1 MIFATPWIL
10 SALVVLP
17 LIWWLLRVTPPS
29 PRQIRFPPIRL
40 LFGLLGK
47 EETPAHTPPWLI
59 ALRLAVAALLIAALA
74 EPLLNPTTSVQGD
87 GPLILAVDDGWASA
101 RHWERRQKAM
111 AVALERA
118 GRDDRAVILVTT
130 APPDAEG
137 DSVLSASRMMRADE
151 ALTVTRTLVPKPWST
166 DRAAALTAL
175 DDISVEGAYVL
186 WLSDGIEDGSA
197 ADGTTMAFAA
207 RLQSFGALRVM
218 LDDGLDRAPLLL
230 PPTPG
235 PGPLVARLLRASGV
249 GEETVWLTVSG
260 EDGAVFARVAATF
273 APGEQSAEVEI
284 TLPSE
289 LRNRMTRMDIEGKRG
304 PGSVVLF
311 DERWRRR
318 PVGLLSGEG
327 IEADQP
333 LLSELYYLE
342 RALEPLSEV
351 RKGDL
356 TTLLSRPLAVLVL
369 ADLSRIIGDDRPLV
383 EDWIEGGGVLVR
395 FAGPRLAKAN
405 FEKNDDDLVPVT
417 LRQGGRVLGGAL
429 SWNVP
434 ARLAPF
440 ADDTPFAGLA
450 IPPDVHV
457 RRQVLAE
464 PSLDLAGKTWGRL
477 EDGTPLVTAEKRG
490 RGWLVLI
497 HTTASTAWSDLAISG
512 LFVEM
517 LQRLVQLSQGVSGD
531 GVDRMLAPLA
541 TLDGFG
547 RLGAPP
553 SSSRA
558 IAAVGFTDSLVGP
571 RHPPGYYGAEGERRA
586 LNLGAGIDSI
596 TVIDGLPDG
605 ALRQAYGAAGETALK
620 PWLLAAA
627 LVLALI
633 DMTAGLALRG
643 LLPRGLRPRDLRR
656 SVAGFALLLLAAGPA
671 AAQAN
676 DDDFVLRATLE
687 TRLAYILTGDE
698 RVDSISRSGL
708 EGLGY
713 ILSGRTSIEPASPMA
728 IDIERDELIF
738 FPLIYWPIIPTQA
751 ALSPG
756 AAVKVDQY
764 LKTGGII
771 LFDTRDQNAGSGELS
786 RGMTPGALALRTL
799 LGDLA
804 IPPLT
809 PVPPDHVL
817 TKAYYLLDEFPGR
830 WTGGVLWVESY
841 EGGVNDGV
849 SSLIIGSHDW
859 AAAWALDDRR
869 RPMFAMVPGGER
881 QREMAFRFGV
891 NLAMYAMTGNYKADQ
906 VHLPAIL
913 ERLGQ

>member
-10 SALVVLP
+10 SALAVLP
-17 LIWWLLRVTPPS
+17 LIWWLLKVTPPA

-40 LFGLLGK
+40 LFGLLGM

-59 ALRLAVAALLIAALA
+59 ALRLALAALLIAALA
-74 EPLLNPTTSVQGD
+74 EPLLNAATSVEGD

-101 RHWERRQKAM
+101 RHWDRRQKAM
-111 AVALERA
+111 ADALERA

-130 APPDAEG
+130 APPDTEG
-137 DSVLSASRMMRADE
+137 ESVISASRMMRADE
-151 ALTVTRTLVPKPWST
+151 ALTITRTLNPKPWAT
-166 DRAAALTAL
+166 DRAAALSAL
-175 DDISVEGAYVL
+175 DGISAEGADVL
-186 WLSDGIEDGSA
+186 WLSDGIEDGVA
-197 ADGTTMAFAA
+197 QDFAL

-218 LDDGLDRAPLLL
+218 LDDVHDRAHLLL
-230 PPTPG
+230 PPDSG
-235 PGPLVARLLRASGV
+235 PGPLIARIVRASDF
-249 GEETVWLTVSG
+249 GEQTVWLTVSG
-260 EDGAVFARVAATF
+260 EDGAIFARESAIF
-273 APGEQSAEVEI
+273 ASGEQATEVEI
-284 TLPSE
+284 SLPSE
-289 LRNRMTRMDIEGKRG
+289 LRNRMARMDIEGMRG
-304 PGSVVLF
+304 PGSTVLF

-333 LLSELYYLE
+333 LLSELYFLE
-342 RALEPLSEV
+342 RALDPLSEV
-351 RKGDL
+351 RKADL
-356 TTLLSRPLAVLVL
+356 ATLLSRPLAVLVL
-369 ADLSRIIGDDRPLV
+369 ADLARIIGDDRRLL
-383 EDWIEGGGVLVR
+383 EDWLMSGGVLVR
-395 FAGPRLAKAN
+395 FAGPRLAK
-405 FEKNDDDLVPVT
+405 DGDDLVPVI
-417 LRQGGRVLGGAL
+417 LRDGGRALGGAL

-464 PSLDLAGKTWGRL
+464 PSLDLADKTWVRL
-477 EDGTPLVTAEKRG
+477 EDGTPLVTAERRG

-531 GVDRMLAPLA
+531 GDDTVLAPLA
-541 TLDGFG
+541 TLDGLG
-547 RLGAPP
+547 RLGTPP
-553 SSSRA
+553 PSSRA
-558 IAAVGFTDSLVGP
+558 IAAVAFNDSIVDP
-571 RHPPGYYGAEGERRA
+571 RHPPGYYGAEGTRRV
-586 LNLGAGIDSI
+586 LNLGASIDTIAAIDS
-596 TVIDGLPDG
+596 LPDG
-605 ALRQAYGAAGETALK
+605 AVRQAYGKTGEVALK

-627 LVLALI
+627 LALALI
-633 DMTAGLALRG
+633 DMMAGLMLRG
-643 LLPRGLRPRDLRR
+643 LLPMGLGR
-656 SVAGFALLLLAAGPA
+656 SVAGLGLLLIATGPA
-671 AAQAN
+671 LAQTN
-676 DDDFVLRATLE
+676 DEFVLKATLD
-687 TRLAYILTGDE
+687 TRLAYIATGDE
-698 RVDSISRSGL
+698 RVDTVSRNGL

-713 ILSGRTSIEPASPMA
+713 ILSTRTSIEPASPMA
-728 IDIERDELIF
+728 INIERDELIF

-751 ALSPG
+751 ALSSN
-756 AAVKVDQY
+756 AAVKVNHY

-771 LFDTRDQNAGSGELS
+771 LFDTRDQYAVPGGLSSGLA
-786 RGMTPGALALRTL
+786 PGAKALRKIL
-799 LGDLA
+799 SGLA

-809 PVPPDHVL
+809 LVPPDHVL
-817 TKAYYLLDEFPGR
+817 TKAFYLLDEFPGR
-830 WTGGVLWVESY
+830 WSGGAVWVERY
-841 EGGVNDGV
+841 EGGSNDGV

-859 AAAWALDDRR
+859 AAAWALDAQR

-881 QREMAFRFGV
+881 QREMAFRFGI